1 MQTRANVF
9 KLFLGVIAVVFTA
22 SVAISAQESN
32 TQTLT
37 GVVSDTTCNGGTH
50 VFKNMTP
57 AECTRECA
65 RRGKYA
71 LVVGRD
77 AYTLRGHDGQFNKNA
92 GQTVTVE
99 GTVSA
104 KTVNVKSV
112 TPTKK
117 A

>member
-9 KLFLGVIAVVFTA
+9 KLFLGVIAVVFTM
-22 SVAISAQESN
+22 SVAILAQSN
-32 TQTLT
+32 TLT
-37 GVVSDTTCNGGTH
+37 GVVSDATCNGGTH
-50 VFKNMTP
+50 VYKNMTP

-77 AYTLRGHDGQFNKNA
+77 TYTLRGHDGQLYKFA

-99 GTVSA
+99 GAVNGKTVS
-104 KTVNVKSV
+104 VKSV
-112 TPTKK
+112 TLTKK

>member
-1 MQTRANVF
+1 MQSRNVF
-9 KLFLGVIAVVFTA
+9 RSILLVTVLVFTTLA
-22 SVAISAQESN
+22 TSAQQSD
-32 TQTLT
+32 TQMLT

-71 LVVGRD
+71 LVVGSD
-77 AYTLRGHDGQFNKNA
+77 AYTLRGHDGQLYKFA

-99 GTVSA
+99 GAVNG

-112 TPTKK
+112 TSKK